1 MRDAL
6 SLLARAFKLWWS
18 EFIPLTILN
27 FAWLALQVPIITG
40 PPATAAMYVVARR
53 IAAGDGASAREAAR
67 ALRQMLLPAWKWGA
81 LNLVIAAAVAV
92 NFWAYNAAGGL
103 VWDVLRLAWG
113 LIATLWFA
121 VNLFYWP
128 FWLAQKDQRLRVAL
142 RNALVLY
149 IKSPGLGLTLL
160 IACALLIAAS
170 IALTVPLAVALM
182 AWLALIGVLAVESA
196 LKPVESG
203 GDSSFEMELI

>member
-1 MRDAL
+1 MREAL

-18 EFIPLTILN
+18 EFFLLTLLN
-27 FAWLALQVPIITG
+27 LAWLALQIPIITG

-53 IAAGDGASAREAAR
+53 LAAGDGADAREAAR
-67 ALRQMLLPAWKWGA
+67 ALRQMLVPAWKWGA
-81 LNLVIAAAVAV
+81 LNLVIVAAVV
-92 NFWAYNAAGGL
+92 GNFWLFNSATGI
-103 VWDVLRLAWG
+103 VWDILRLAWG

-128 FWLAQKDQRLRVAL
+128 FWLSQKDQRLRVAL

-149 IKSPGLGLTLL
+149 IKSPGLGLTTL
-160 IACALLIAAS
+160 IICALLIAVS
-170 IALTVPLAVALM
+170 IVLTLPLAVGLM
-182 AWLALIGVLAVESA
+182 VWLALIGVLAVESA
-196 LKPVESG
+196 LRPAESA

>member
-1 MRDAL
+1 MREAL
-6 SLLARAFKLWWS
+6 SSSPRLQTLVERIHPPHDIKFRLARPP
-18 EFIPLTILN
+18 I
-27 FAWLALQVPIITG
+27 PIITG

-53 IAAGDGASAREAAR
+53 IADGDGASLREAAR

-121 VNLFYWP
+121 VTCSIGPSGWP
-128 FWLAQKDQRLRVAL
+128 KRISASASRS

-160 IACALLIAAS
+160 IACALLIAAQYRPDS
-170 IALTVPLAVALM
+170 AAGGGADGLAGPHRRA
-182 AWLALIGVLAVESA
+182 LAVESA
-196 LKPVESG
+196 LKPAESG
-203 GDSSFEMELI
+203 RRF